1 MRDDELQILGMEG
14 RKQKRRK
21 QLKVSLSV
29 FVVVF
34 MVILLGLSLKNVI
47 IDRFTNDI
55 ENVGQGELGDTID
68 PNLQQMADSLL
79 TAELEDI
86 CGEQGQIIVME
97 VQTGEIKAMVGRERR
112 FNGSYQPCEN
122 FGYSQEPGSIVRA
135 ASLLA
140 ALETGKAKVTDKIDT
155 NSGIW
160 EVDGSLIHD
169 HNWRRGG
176 YGEITLER
184 VVEVSSNIGI
194 GKTIRKVFKGKGQH
208 YFDLLRKMS
217 FGLPDSIEGI
227 KELRPMTFS
236 SPQDSSWINSRL
248 LQTAIGYEQKIAP
261 IQSLTFYNAIANNGK
276 MVKPTLRSGNTEIIN
291 EQIASPENIILMQ
304 QVLYNV
310 VSRGLGKK
318 AGSAF
323 TSVAGVTGS
332 AVLSPVYTDE
342 EIIEYHLSFCG
353 YFPADRPQYSI
364 IVSLNKLGLPASGG
378 GMAGDV
384 AGKLIGWMV
393 ENI

>member
-1 MRDDELQILGMEG
+1 
-14 RKQKRRK
+14 
-21 QLKVSLSV
+21 
-29 FVVVF
+29 
-34 MVILLGLSLKNVI
+34 
-47 IDRFTNDI
+47 
-55 ENVGQGELGDTID
+55 
-68 PNLQQMADSLL
+68 MADSLL
-79 TAELEDI
+79 TAELKEI
-86 CGEQGQIIVME
+86 IGEQGQIIVME

-112 FNGSYQPCEN
+112 FDGSYQPCEN
-122 FGYSQEPGSIVRA
+122 FGYSQESGSIVKT

-140 ALETGKAKVTDKIDT
+140 ALETGKAKLTDKIDT
-155 NSGIW
+155 NNGVW
-160 EVDGSLIHD
+160 EVDGLLIQD

-184 VVEVSSNIGI
+184 AMEVSSNIGI
-194 GKTIRKVFKGKGQH
+194 GKTIRKVFKGEEQH
-208 YFDLLRKMS
+208 YFNLLQKMS

-227 KELRPMTFS
+227 KGLGPVIFS
-236 SPQDSSWINSRL
+236 LPQDSSWINIRL
-248 LQTAIGYEQKIAP
+248 LWNAIGNEQKIAP
-261 IQSLTFYNAIANNGK
+261 IQSLTFYNAIANKGK

-291 EQIASPENIILMQ
+291 EQIGSPENIMLMQ

-310 VSRGLGKK
+310 VSQGLGKR

-323 TSVAGVTGS
+323 TSVAGMTGT
-332 AVLSPVYTDE
+332 AMLSPVYMDE
-342 EIIEYHLSFCG
+342 EIIEYHISFCG

-378 GMAGDV
+378 MAGDV